1 MIQVAKADG
10 VCERRLIEQL
20 KQRSGEIDRS
30 VTAAVTEILDQV
42 RLYGDTAVREYT
54 MKFDG
59 SVPENAEVPKEAL
72 DAALEACDHKFVYA
86 LYRPADNSRDFHAR
100 QKQQS

>member
-42 RLYGDTAVREYT
+42 RLYGDTAVR
-54 MKFDG
+54 
-59 SVPENAEVPKEAL
+59 
-72 DAALEACDHKFVYA
+72 
-86 LYRPADNSRDFHAR
+86 
-100 QKQQS
+100 